1 MLSRSVQ
8 QMRRTIRKPSALV
21 VVIVVAA
28 GGCGSSQK
36 QPTAQQ
42 RQQIIEVLHSYL
54 RAQTAGDGQA
64 ACSLLTNSA
73 QRELEMLALQVG
85 GGQITSQPSCQDAVG
100 LVRAVAGKQLLDALS
115 SAQIADVQVHS
126 DSATAQILTGGAF
139 GQQQVSLQRS
149 GGSWKIDGV
158 FGLAQ

>member
-1 MLSRSVQ
+1 
-8 QMRRTIRKPSALV
+8 MRRTIRKPSALV

-85 GGQITSQPSCQDAVG
+85 GGQITSQPSC
-100 LVRAVAGKQLLDALS
+100 LDALS